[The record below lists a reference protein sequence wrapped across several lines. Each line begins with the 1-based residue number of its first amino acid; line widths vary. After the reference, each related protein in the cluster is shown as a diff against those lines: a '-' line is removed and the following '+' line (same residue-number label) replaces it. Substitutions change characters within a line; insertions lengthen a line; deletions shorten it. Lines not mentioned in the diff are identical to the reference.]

1 MPMPDFQRF
10 ETVIYFAKNTFAGK
24 ITLDNVNKDQ
34 ANLVTEF
41 ITRNNRTKQR
51 TREYLQKKNT
61 YESMKTLFARARAMI
76 PNAFKSGIFPI
87 PPTEGT
93 EIKILTPKQMLHIL
107 PIVFA

>member
-1 MPMPDFQRF
+1 
-10 ETVIYFAKNTFAGK
+10 
-24 ITLDNVNKDQ
+24 
-34 ANLVTEF
+34 
-41 ITRNNRTKQR
+41 
-51 TREYLQKKNT
+51 
-61 YESMKTLFARARAMI
+61 MKTLFARARAMI

>member
-41 ITRNNRTKQR
+41 ITCNNRPKQR
-51 TREYLQKKNT
+51 TREYLQKKILMKAWKHFLLEQEQWFLMLLKV
-61 YESMKTLFARARAMI
+61 ESFLYHKWRYRNQNI
-76 PNAFKSGIFPI
+76 NS
-87 PPTEGT
+87 
-93 EIKILTPKQMLHIL
+93 
-107 PIVFA
+107 